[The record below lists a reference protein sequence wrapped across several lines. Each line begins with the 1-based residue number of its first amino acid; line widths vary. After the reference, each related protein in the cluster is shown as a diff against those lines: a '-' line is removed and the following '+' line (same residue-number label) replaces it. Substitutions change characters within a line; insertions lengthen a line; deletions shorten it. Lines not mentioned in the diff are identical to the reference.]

1 MINDNTILSSFNDRP
16 TLLEWLKK
24 VEEALKTD
32 TATAFHVNN
41 RGNATLTFSIDF
53 ANGTSL
59 ESESIVLQKGESVIG
74 AEIRNGHLI
83 LTLSNGDELDA
94 GDVKP
99 VNSFL
104 INESQHLIVN
114 FDDGTNQ
121 DLGAIF
127 SGNVNIDGTITANV
141 IDGLEVTGNSII
153 EKMNGYSFNALTKT
167 NAEIVT
173 TYAGVVKNGNK
184 VTFVCTGTFQ
194 RSGEIVGWNCPLG
207 RFVFPKEIGLKLYE
221 VTQGGVSALS
231 FGRLSLFK
239 SYGTIIDVPCLVIKD
254 SNTAFTP
261 TIYQLNQT
269 EDNTP
274 YLFRFEITF
283 LLSDNLAV

>member
-24 VEEALKTD
+24 VEDALKSD
-32 TATAFHVNN
+32 TATAFHVSN

-59 ESESIVLQKGESVIG
+59 ESEPIVLQKGESVNG

-94 GDVKP
+94 GNVKP

-104 INESQHLIVN
+104 INASQHLIVN
-114 FDDGTNQ
+114 YDDGTNQ
-121 DLGAIF
+121 DLGPIF
-127 SGNVNIDGTITANV
+127 SGNVNIDGDLTA
-141 IDGLEVTGNSII
+141 NSII

-167 NAEIVT
+167 NAQIVT
-173 TYAGVVKNGNK
+173 TYAGIVKNGNK

-194 RSGEIVGWNCPLG
+194 RSGDIEGWNCPLG
-207 RFVFPKEIGLKLYE
+207 RFGFPQEIGLKLYP
-221 VTQGGVSALS
+221 VMLNGVKSLS
-231 FGRLSLFK
+231 FGRLALLK
-239 SYGTIIDVPCLVIKD
+239 SYTQNIDVPCLIIKN
-254 SNTAFTP
+254 SNSEFTP
-261 TIYQLNQT
+261 IIYDLIRT
-269 EDNTP
+269 DANTP

-283 LLSDNLAV
+283 LLSDNLAA

>member
-24 VEEALKTD
+24 VEDALKSD

-59 ESESIVLQKGESVIG
+59 ESEPIVLQKGESVIG
-74 AEIRNGHLI
+74 ADIRSGHLI
-83 LTLSNGDELDA
+83 LTLSNGEELDA

-104 INESQHLIVN
+104 INDSQHLIVN

-127 SGNVNIDGTITANV
+127 SGNINIDGTITANV

-153 EKMNGYSFNALTKT
+153 EKMNGYSFTPLEKINAVI
-167 NAEIVT
+167 ET
-173 TYAGVVKNGNK
+173 TYAGIVKNGNK
-184 VTFVCTGTFQ
+184 VTFVCTGSFQ
-194 RSGEIVGWNCPLG
+194 RSGDLVAWSCPLG
-207 RFVFPKEIGLKLYE
+207 RFHFPNEIGAKLYP
-221 VTQGGVSALS
+221 VTLNDVKSLS
-231 FGRLSLFK
+231 FGRLMLFK
-239 SYGTIIDVPCLVIKD
+239 TFTDFIELPCLAIKND
-254 SNTAFTP
+254 NNAFTP
-261 TIYQLNQT
+261 TIYYLNQT
-269 EDNTP
+269 AVDTP
-274 YLFRFEITF
+274 YLFRYEITF
-283 LLSDNLAV
+283 LLSDNLAG